1 MLHHGNIFKNTV
13 IIGIYTHINIRY
25 VYLYTNYIYPKNILY
40 VCVYMCVMYKRWI
53 ALTTKLIIEL
63 DLKISYRYNVTLKH
77 EK

>member
-13 IIGIYTHINIRY
+13 IIGIYTQINIRY
-25 VYLYTNYIYPKNILY
+25 VYLYTNYIYPKNIMY
-40 VCVYMCVMYKRWI
+40 VCVYMYVMYNRWI